1 MIVLLFF
8 DDYLMNLDLV
18 YAAAGTPK
26 HILRCKPAQLLKKT
40 KGIALDFIKES

>member
-1 MIVLLFF
+1 MF
-8 DDYLMNLDLV
+8 NLDLV

-26 HILRCKPAQLLKKT
+26 HVLRSKPDQLLKKT